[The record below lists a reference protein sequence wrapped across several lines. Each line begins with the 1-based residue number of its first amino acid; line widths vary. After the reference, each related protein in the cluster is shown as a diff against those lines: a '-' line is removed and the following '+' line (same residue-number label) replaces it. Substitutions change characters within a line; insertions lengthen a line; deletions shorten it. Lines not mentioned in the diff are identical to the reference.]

1 MILSDRSIR
10 ALAARGMI
18 KDFVPVTVREDAE
31 GNPVTSYGLDSYGY
45 DVRVRPVF
53 KMLKPKI
60 FAPPTVVE
68 VLFADPSLSVKYTE
82 DECLSPKRDNSRF
95 FETIES
101 NMVVIPPHGFCLAET
116 VEGFDIPDNVTVQC
130 WGKSSYARLGA
141 VINPTSVKPGFKGT
155 VVIEISNTT
164 DRPLEVYANEGIS
177 HFEFHVSEDPC
188 ESNYEQ
194 LGGLY
199 QNQSG
204 VQECLPPGKPN
215 HMT

>member
-10 ALAARGMI
+10 ALAAGGMI

-60 FAPPTVVE
+60 FVPPTVME
-68 VLFADPSLSVKYTE
+68 VLFTDPSLSVKYTE
-82 DECLSPKRDNSRF
+82 DEC
-95 FETIES
+95 
-101 NMVVIPPHGFCLAET
+101 IPPHGFCLAET
-116 VEGFDIPDNVTVQC
+116 VEEFDIPDNVTVQC

-194 LGGLY
+194 RGGLY